1 MDLRTIDR
9 DQVVER
15 YVLGRLSA
23 EDTDAFEEYFFEH
36 PGVLDEVEAAI
47 ALRDGLLEHPAMAPV
62 AFWRSPLAAAAG
74 LVACVGLAA
83 SSYLFVENRQLQGA
97 TVLAAHSVGERVL
110 LSASRSLGSETVAVR
125 ADANALLEVAIG
137 PMGFHSYDLVIRNAS
152 GAELYRSS
160 ALQLDES
167 FGLTVATGDLIAA
180 GGRYE
185 LIVRARRGPE
195 ESADAV
201 VAEHILVGV

>member
-62 AFWRSPLAAAAG
+62 AFWHSPLAAAAG
-74 LVACVGLAA
+74 IVACIGLAA
-83 SSYLFVENRQLQGA
+83 SSYLFVENRQLQGM
-97 TVLAAHSVGERVL
+97 TVLAAHSVSERVL
-110 LSASRSLGSETVAVR
+110 LSSSRSVNAETVAVR
-125 ADANALLEVAIG
+125 SGANALLEVAIG
-137 PMGFHSYDLVIRNAS
+137 PLGFYSYDLVIQSVA
-152 GAELYRSS
+152 GEQLYRASD
-160 ALQLDES
+160 LPLDEG
-167 FGLTVATGDLIAA
+167 FGLTVATGDLIEA
-180 GGRYE
+180 GGQYQI
-185 LIVRARRGPE
+185 IVTARRGVAQPAE
-195 ESADAV
+195 AV
-201 VAEHILVGV
+201 VAEHALIGV